1 MTTKTG
7 AGNGRVINRHCGPII
22 GAVAVITSIAAGDMV
37 ARLARCGGPVV
48 TAGAAAS
55 DGSMIDIGVG
65 PVTGDMA
72 IITGIERGNV
82 GR

>member
-37 ARLARCGGPVV
+37 ARLARR
-48 TAGAAAS
+48 GAAVMAAGTGACN
-55 DGSMIDIGVG
+55 GSMIGIGVG
-65 PVTGDMA
+65 PVAGDVTVIA
-72 IITGIERGNV
+72 GIERGNV